1 MTTKKKIAVLGGGAG
16 SLFAV
21 WDLVHA
27 DPDAYDITVYQMG
40 WRLGGKGASGRN
52 AKLGNRI
59 EEHGLHLMFGFYENV
74 FRVMRE
80 AYAEHY
86 TDHPGLWRDFF
97 KTAKTEVAMINF
109 LDPAKTKWEPWI
121 VPYPEQGAEEPGE
134 PGYEPGNSIG
144 RIIQNLLR
152 WIAGTIHPSVDDLTA
167 FVDNTVGSALGL
179 HGLRRLIDA
188 GHTAMLD
195 IFSAVSHITE
205 HELMPWSDVARVFV
219 RESGPDEAVSD
230 QRHEDIRRFNW
241 LLENLL
247 ARAQRALIP
256 DRVKGLVQFATAVAR
271 GLFVDLFSRGSTN
284 WFELDEWDFGD
295 WIQRHGGDPASPVV
309 MGLYDAVFGTYS
321 RVGAGAILQSS
332 MKAAFLF
339 RGGAIYKMYA
349 GMGDTIFTPLYRA
362 LEKRGVKFEFFNRV
376 EQLRLKPEDKSAV
389 EWIVLERQV
398 ELKNKTY
405 NPLVEVPVEIGPLK
419 TLECWP
425 SEPIW
430 DQISDEDRARVEG
443 VYDLENY
450 WIPAAPERQY
460 VLERGRDFDAVIL
473 GISVAALPALCPQLL
488 AEDAAFADH
497 VSRLAPATTATQ
509 AFQLWWDK
517 KPESPRPIVVPY
529 DEPYDTV
536 ADMSHLISAEPGSSE
551 LAGIHYLC
559 SAIKESSP
567 VPPRS
572 QSAYPAA
579 LRASAKGQALAWMND
594 RAKVLWHDSFEW
606 SNLHDPANGAG
617 QARFDAQYVNTP
629 INLSDRYV
637 LPVPQSYAYR
647 LLSNGTKFSNLYL
660 AGDWIRTSLSVG
672 CLEATA
678 MSGIQAARA
687 VSLELGTRQVGRAR
701 GDWIEDVTPRGG
713 MMGAL
718 RAAAAARFRKRDG
731 EVIAPPPYEATCPNL
746 LLFVLRADKTALQ
759 QVCDGHLSAN
769 YRPLGDFV
777 VLYATTIA
785 TTSTGITCTANEVG
799 VWMPLVATVG
809 GTRALRTYS
818 PYIWL
823 DSATSTV
830 SARGIF
836 GYAKHTANVEVP
848 PKDQLARGIRITG
861 DALVSSTGAKLWCT
875 SREELLTAAPD
886 SHAGGVVDTLHDI
899 ATLAATLG
907 GIVQEHPTDL
917 IGMLKG
923 MRSVFLKQIPAA
935 GGPDASYQKLV
946 EAPIQP
952 YLDTIRGAPLGD
964 WTVRIPAHHEPNVVD
979 SLGLA
984 ADEEYDPVTMK
995 RTSVVKPIAAM
1006 WMQFRGRID
1015 PGDEI

>member
-1 MTTKKKIAVLGGGAG
+1 MTTKKQIAVLGGGAA

-21 WDLVHA
+21 WDLVHS
-27 DPDAYDITVYQMG
+27 DPEAYDITVYQMG

-52 AKLGNRI
+52 PKLGNRI

-74 FRVMRE
+74 FRVIRE
-80 AYAEHY
+80 AYGEHY
-86 TDHPGLWRDFF
+86 TKHPDLWRHFF
-97 KTAKTEVAMINF
+97 QTAETEVAMINF
-109 LDPAKTKWEPWI
+109 LDAAKTTWEPWI
-121 VPYPEQGAEEPGE
+121 VPYPDEGSESPGD
-134 PGYEPGNSIG
+134 PGHNSENSIG

-152 WIAGTIHPSVDDLTA
+152 WIAGTIHPR
-167 FVDNTVGSALGL
+167 VDNVTAIVDEAIGVAVGLN
-179 HGLRRLIDA
+179 GLRSLIDV
-188 GHTAMLD
+188 GH
-195 IFSAVSHITE
+195 SAVLHAFKSVAHYVEAEI
-205 HELMPWSDVARVFV
+205 MPWSDVARVFV
-219 RESGPDEAVSD
+219 QHSGSDESASDELAD
-230 QRHEDIRRFNW
+230 DIRRFDFLVDNI
-241 LLENLL
+241 LDHT
-247 ARAQRALIP
+247 RKSLIP
-256 DRVKGLVQFATAVAR
+256 ERVKGLVRFATAVAR
-271 GLFVDLFSRGSTN
+271 GLFVDLFSRGKTN

-295 WIQRHGGDPASPVV
+295 WIKRHGGDPDSPVV
-309 MGLYDAVFGTYS
+309 WGLYDAVFGTYS
-321 RVGAGAILQSS
+321 RIGAGAILQSS

-376 EQLRLKPEDKSAV
+376 EQLRLSDDKSAV
-389 EWIVLERQV
+389 QWVVLERQV
-398 ELKNKTY
+398 ELKNARY
-405 NPLVEVPVEIGPLK
+405 NPLVEVPVQIGPLK
-419 TLECWP
+419 KLECWP
-425 SEPIW
+425 SEPMW
-430 DQISDEDRARVEG
+430 DQITDDDRARVEG
-443 VYDLENY
+443 KLDLENY
-450 WIPAAPERQY
+450 WIPPAPERQY
-460 VLERGRDFDAVIL
+460 VLEQGRDFDAVIL

-536 ADMSHLISAEPGSSE
+536 ADMSHLLPAEPGSAK
-551 LAGIHYLC
+551 LDGIHYLC

-567 VPPRS
+567 VPPRT
-572 QSAYPAA
+572 QTAYPAA
-579 LRASAKGQALAWMND
+579 LRDAGKRQALAWMND
-594 RAKVLWHDSFEW
+594 RARVLWKDSFEW
-606 SNLHDPANGAG
+606 SQLHDPADRTGE
-617 QARFDAQYVNTP
+617 ARFDAQYLNTP

-647 LLSNGTKFSNLYL
+647 LMSNGTKFTNLYIT
-660 AGDWIRTSLSVG
+660 GDWIRTSLSVG
-672 CLEATA
+672 CLEAAA
-678 MSGIQAARA
+678 MSGMQAARA
-687 VSLELGTRQVGRAR
+687 VSLELGTREVPRAR

-713 MMGAL
+713 IGA
-718 RAAAAARFRKRDG
+718 AFAVDASRFRKRDG

-746 LLFVLRADKTALQ
+746 MLFVLRADKTALQ
-759 QVCDGHLSAN
+759 LVCDTHLN
-769 YRPLGDFV
+769 GGYRPLGDFV

-799 VWMPLVATVG
+799 VWMPLINSSKD
-809 GTRALRTYS
+809 LRTYS

-836 GYAKHTANVEVP
+836 GYAKHTANVVVP
-848 PKDQLARGIRITG
+848 PKDQLSTGIKITG
-861 DALVSSTGAKLWCT
+861 DALVSSTGDHLWCT
-875 SREELLTAAPD
+875 SREELLSATPD
-886 SHAGGVVDTLHDI
+886 SDAEGAINALHEI
-899 ATLAATLG
+899 GELAARLG
-907 GIVQEHPTDL
+907 AIVEKHPSDL
-917 IGMLKG
+917 ISMLKG

-935 GGPDASYQKLV
+935 AGPNASYQKLV

-964 WTVRIPAHHEPNVVD
+964 WTVRIPAHHEPNIVD
-979 SLGLA
+979 TLGIA

-995 RTSVVKPIAAM
+995 RISIVKPLAAM

-1015 PGDEI
+1015 PGDEV